1 MSQVET
7 APHQDIS
14 HGRHAEAPHD
24 IPMPGLKDVLWRVYV
39 SFTEDR
45 VMLVAG
51 GVTFYLLLALFPAMT
66 ALVSLYG
73 FVADPVAIADRIGFL
88 REVMPADG
96 LEIFVKQL
104 MALATE
110 ERGTLSVGLMTG
122 LALALWSA
130 NAGIKALFE
139 AMNIAYGED
148 EKRSFLWLN
157 FISLI
162 FTFAALLAAILLLVG
177 LGVIPAM
184 IALLSPTDNG
194 AKLIG
199 LLRWPVLLVLVAGG
213 ISLLYRFG
221 PSREPAKLRWI
232 TWGAGVASLLWLL
245 GSLGVSF
252 YLLHVANFNATYGT
266 LGALI
271 GFLFWTWISTI
282 VVILGAELNAELEHQ
297 TAKDTTTG
305 PPKPMGQRGAYM
317 ADTLGEIAE

>member
-1 MSQVET
+1 MSQAET
-7 APHQDIS
+7 APHQEIR

-24 IPMPGLKDVLWRVYV
+24 IPVPGLKDVLWRVYI

-110 ERGTLSVGLMTG
+110 ERGTLSLGLVTG

-162 FTFAALLAAILLLVG
+162 FTFAALLAAILMLIG

-184 IALLSPTDNG
+184 IALLNPTDDG

-199 LLRWPVLLVLVAGG
+199 MLRWPVLLALVAGG

-232 TWGAGVASLLWLL
+232 TWGAGIASLLWLL

-252 YLLHVANFNATYGT
+252 YLSHVANFNATYGT

-305 PPKPMGQRGAYM
+305 PPQPMGKRGAYM
-317 ADTLGEIAE
+317 ADTLGEIVE